1 MNPRFSKGDYVTWL
15 VSDPWCYVYD
25 NVGKYFLSGPRR
37 NKVSTRVT
45 LLPMPMLMS
54 ILTLLLHAPAELHL
68 GLQVRQPVKHPTVF
82 EAFLCKR
89 PSNQRFVCISTRFG
103 GLTWYE
109 IVWIITKHRP
119 TLHRHTDPIELKAL
133 DAARSVKLPICNP
146 IKNKQAK

>member
-1 MNPRFSKGDYVTWL
+1 MCCTDTQNFQYANRRSRPKASPQEKGKRFRRGRCQGPKDIQGQERRQVFL
-15 VSDPWCYVYD
+15 VWSP
-25 NVGKYFLSGPRR
+25 SQQ
-37 NKVSTRVT
+37 
-45 LLPMPMLMS
+45 
-54 ILTLLLHAPAELHL
+54 ELHL
-68 GLQVRQPVKHPTVF
+68 ELQVRQPVKHPTVF

-133 DAARSVKLPICNP
+133 DAARSVKLPICNS
-146 IKNKQAK
+146 IKSKLSI